1 MQTTNRPANKLKCFD
16 AVCLCHGVFNTIIY
30 QAQKQ
35 YIQNSLKRPHIT
47 RVISLRTCKLF
58 FFFLISKNVIYTNG
72 YSMHKEHR
80 ANPENTR
87 RKKQKRK
94 PIHRLITKRK
104 RAKERR
110 ERITSRES
118 QSSRPIKKSPTKR
131 SKHLITETIQIL
143 KSPPIPFLPNTPKD
157 AQRN

>member
-1 MQTTNRPANKLKCFD
+1 
-16 AVCLCHGVFNTIIY
+16 
-30 QAQKQ
+30 
-35 YIQNSLKRPHIT
+35 
-47 RVISLRTCKLF
+47 
-58 FFFLISKNVIYTNG
+58 
-72 YSMHKEHR
+72 MHEEHR

-87 RKKQKRK
+87 RKTKKKQKK
-94 PIHRLITKRK
+94 KTKQQIITKRK

-118 QSSRPIKKSPTKR
+118 PCLRPIKKSPTKR
-131 SKHLITETIQIL
+131 SKHLITRIIKIL